1 MVVDGG
7 GVIGWLLGDVLAIC
21 LVWVV
26 LLCWDDVG
34 FGHGAWD
41 LVGSSRLLSF
51 GLLSSGLVFN
61 MSIRCFSRFFLLSS
75 IVNILARSNLLLI
88 RILHFGIFF
97 INHILP
103 WSIITI
109 HIHLRLLIWCSTITR
124 GWRLDYS
131 FWDVLTSSIS
141 IYWWLILVWLG
152 LGDNW
157 RCVLVLYNFSWADV
171 FIRVDLLIGVW
182 LDLTPQI
189 LLVYI
194 RSRYSLIPII
204 HSIFVHLNIR
214 IVCCCGLARTCR
226 LVGNY
231 WLLLYLCLSQPIIIA
246 TSSVNTIPIPLL
258 LWSNL
263 FRL

>member
-1 MVVDGG
+1 
-7 GVIGWLLGDVLAIC
+7 
-21 LVWVV
+21 
-26 LLCWDDVG
+26 
-34 FGHGAWD
+34 
-41 LVGSSRLLSF
+41 
-51 GLLSSGLVFN
+51 

-88 RILHFGIFF
+88 RILHFWIFF

-103 WSIITI
+103 WSIVTI

-263 FRL
+263 SCLWPLSLWLLITRRLILISPKLFLSFLLLQIRVIVLVLVVCSYWGFGLFDKARAGDLVD